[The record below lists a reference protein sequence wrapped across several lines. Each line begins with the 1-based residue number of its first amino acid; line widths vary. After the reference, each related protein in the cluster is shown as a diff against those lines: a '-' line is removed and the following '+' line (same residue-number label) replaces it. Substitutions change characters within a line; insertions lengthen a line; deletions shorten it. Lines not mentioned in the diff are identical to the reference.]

1 MTEDTYSKAFDRAL
15 FARILR
21 YVWPYRLQ
29 VVLALLFLLVVEV
42 IVYYYVDVVL
52 ILYIITYI

>member
-29 VVLALLFLLVVEV
+29 VVLALLFLLVVTLAAAATPLLQV
-42 IVYYYVDVVL
+42 GH
-52 ILYIITYI
+52 